1 MYNRLKR
8 LYEAGRLTQEQIR
21 NAVDLGW
28 ITQAEYE
35 DIIKAGN
42 AIKEGE

>member
-28 ITQAEYE
+28 ITTEEYME
-35 DIIKAGN
+35 IIG
-42 AIKEGE
+42 